1 MANNLNGAVTK
12 FTARLDKVIETAT
25 VTSDLSIN
33 GDLVGE
39 VSNTGEVKIA
49 KLDMQGLANY
59 NRASGF
65 TAGDVT
71 LAWETVKLEYD
82 RGREFTIDALDDE
95 EHMLIVSANVMGE
108 FARTKVV
115 PEVDAIRFAR
125 LDAAAGKQVTAD
137 LTTPEAAL
145 EAVLAAEEH
154 MEDQGAALG
163 ECILYVSPK
172 MKTLLRK
179 AQPWRLANGE
189 GSVSTDIQTFDGMKL
204 RTVPA
209 GRFFNKIDLKNDA
222 NGGFAKASSGG
233 FGLNFQ
239 VVHPSA
245 CQAIQK
251 HEKLRYFA
259 PDVNQA
265 MDAHK
270 WQYRL
275 HHDLIVLENRKGLIY
290 SHNAGK

>member
-12 FTARLDKVIETAT
+12 FTTRLDKVVETAT
-25 VTSDLSIN
+25 VTSDLNIN

-59 NRASGF
+59 DRAKGF

-71 LAWETVKLEYD
+71 LGWETIKLEYD

-95 EHMLIVSANVMGE
+95 EHMLVVSANVMNE

-115 PEVDAIRFAR
+115 PEIDAIRFAR
-125 LDAAAGKQVTAD
+125 LDAKAAKKITEE

-145 EAVLAAEEH
+145 DAVLAAEEH
-154 MEDQGAALG
+154 MEGQGVPLT
-163 ECILYVSPK
+163 ECLLYVSPAV
-172 MKTLLRK
+172 KTLLRK
-179 AQPWRLANGE
+179 AQPWRMANGE
-189 GSVSTDIQTFDGMKL
+189 GAVSTDIQTFDGMKL

-209 GRFFNKIDLKNDA
+209 GRFFNKIDLKTSAD
-222 NGGFAKASSGG
+222 GGFAKASSGG

-259 PDVNQA
+259 PDVNQS

-275 HHDLIVLENRKGLIY
+275 HHDLIVFENRADLIY